1 MHVEM
6 RATLQI
12 LKAGT
17 ATGVSLWM
25 AVLACLMG
33 CTQPVLASSPA
44 IVNASSSRED
54 SAGHSQSGLMADME
68 NCHHTSGDSSVPPND
83 RKPASNGPVS
93 CCPLEITVTQKWDT
107 TKLGIAPARDFVPS
121 ADFHFEAGRFSGPV
135 ELAESIWRSGRD
147 TLLETHLL
155 RI

>member
-1 MHVEM
+1 M
-6 RATLQI
+6 RSTLQI

-25 AVLACLMG
+25 GVLACLMG
-33 CTQPVLASSPA
+33 CTQPALASSSA
-44 IVNASSSRED
+44 IVYASSGREH
-54 SAGHSQSGLMADME
+54 SANHSQSGLMADME
-68 NCHHTSGDSSVPPND
+68 NCHHSSGNSSAPPND

-93 CCPLEITVTQKWDT
+93 CCPLEITVTAKWDT

-121 ADFHFEAGRFSGPV
+121 SDFHFEAARFSGPV
-135 ELAESIWRSGRD
+135 EFAESLWHSGRD
-147 TLLETHLL
+147 ILLETHLL

>member
-1 MHVEM
+1 MQVEM

-17 ATGVSLWM
+17 ATGVSLWI

-33 CTQPVLASSPA
+33 CTQPALASSPA
-44 IVNASSSRED
+44 IVDASSRRED
-54 SAGHSQSGLMADME
+54 SAGHTQSGLTADME
-68 NCHHTSGDSSVPPND
+68 NCHHTGGNSSVPPKD

-107 TKLGIAPARDFVPS
+107 TKLEIAPARDFVPS
-121 ADFHFEAGRFSGPV
+121 SDFRFEAVRFSGPV
-135 ELAESIWRSGRD
+135 ELVESVWRSGRD

>member
-1 MHVEM
+1 MQVEM
-6 RATLQI
+6 HSTLQI

-33 CTQPVLASSPA
+33 CTQPALANTPT
-44 IVNASSSRED
+44 IVDASSSQKH
-54 SAGHSQSGLMADME
+54 SADHSKSGLMADME
-68 NCHHTSGDSSVPPND
+68 NCHHSGGNSSAPPND

-93 CCPLEITVTQKWDT
+93 CCPLEITVTPKWDT
-107 TKLGIAPARDFVPS
+107 TKPGIAPARDFVPS
-121 ADFHFEAGRFSGPV
+121 SDFHFEAIRFSGPV
-135 ELAESIWRSGRD
+135 EFAESLWHSGRD